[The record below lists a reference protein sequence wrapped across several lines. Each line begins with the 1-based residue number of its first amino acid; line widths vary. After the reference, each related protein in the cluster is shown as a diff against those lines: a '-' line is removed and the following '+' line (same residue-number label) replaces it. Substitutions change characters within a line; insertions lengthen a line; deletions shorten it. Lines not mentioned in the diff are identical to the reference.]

1 MKTTILTALA
11 VLLLCALTTH
21 WHHKEQQR
29 VCEYV
34 YARIDIDSEPGVAPH
49 HTEYDD
55 AIVQASEHFNIS
67 IEKVN
72 IILQKADIKP

>member
-1 MKTTILTALA
+1 MKYILLIII
-11 VLLLCALTTH
+11 LFSLSLH

-34 YARIDIDSEPGVAPH
+34 YARTDIDAEPGVYPH

-55 AIVQASEHFNIS
+55 AIVQASEHFDMS
-67 IEKVN
+67 IEEVN
-72 IILQKADIKP
+72 IILQEADNK

>member
-1 MKTTILTALA
+1 MKYILLIII
-11 VLLLCALTTH
+11 LFSLSLH

-34 YARIDIDSEPGVAPH
+34 YARTDIDEEQGVMPH

-72 IILQKADIKP
+72 IILQEADNK

>member
-1 MKTTILTALA
+1 MKYILLIII
-11 VLLLCALTTH
+11 LFSLSLH

-34 YARIDIDSEPGVAPH
+34 YARIDIDSEQGAMPH

-55 AIVQASEHFNIS
+55 AIVQASEHFDMS
-67 IEKVN
+67 IEDVQA
-72 IILQKADIKP
+72 ILYKADMRGDNE

>member
-1 MKTTILTALA
+1 MKYILLIII
-11 VLLLCALTTH
+11 LFSLSLH

-34 YARIDIDSEPGVAPH
+34 YTRTDIDAEPGVAPH

-72 IILQKADIKP
+72 IILQEADNK